1 MTEVVAAS
9 LALRDAPN
17 DSIIILE
24 PCNGP
29 RFPNG
34 VIADSQV
41 VLPLK
46 ARRWWDPNCPVC
58 EFDERNVSDFLGQT
72 NLPTLP
78 LSPEACVGWG
88 PGLTPGGDDVVMGM
102 LTTFHALGMKNSALD
117 LYQACDHRATT
128 EYSFTLIRY
137 AHKGQVARPVVR
149 LMEALAGFGDLGT
162 AIESLS
168 NFGATSGLYLM
179 EGVRRAINASLP
191 RTD

>member
-9 LALRDAPN
+9 LALRDAPD

-24 PCNGP
+24 PCDGP

-34 VIADSQV
+34 VVANSQIA
-41 VLPLK
+41 LPLK

-58 EFDERNVSDFLGQT
+58 EFDQRSVNSFLSQS

-88 PGLTPGGDDVVMGM
+88 PGLTPGGDDVVVGM
-102 LTTFHALGMKNSALD
+102 LITFHALGMKNSALD

-128 EYSFTLIRY
+128 KYSFTLIHY
-137 AHKGQVARPVVR
+137 AHKGQAARPVVR
-149 LMEALAGFGDLGT
+149 LIEALAGFGDLRT

-179 EGVRRAINASLP
+179 EGVRQAINASIP

>member
-9 LALRDAPN
+9 LALRDAPD

-24 PCNGP
+24 PCDGP

-34 VIADSQV
+34 VVANSQIA
-41 VLPLK
+41 LPLK

-58 EFDERNVSDFLGQT
+58 EFDQRSVKSFLSQS

-88 PGLTPGGDDVVMGM
+88 PGLTPGGDDVVVGM
-102 LTTFHALGMKNSALD
+102 LITFHALGMKNSALD

-128 EYSFTLIRY
+128 KYSFTLIHY
-137 AHKGQVARPVVR
+137 ARKGQAARPVVR
-149 LMEALAGFGDLGT
+149 LIEALAGFGDLRT

-179 EGVRRAINASLP
+179 EGVRQAINASIL

>member
-24 PCNGP
+24 PCDGP

-34 VIADSQV
+34 VVSNSQIA
-41 VLPLK
+41 LPLT

-58 EFDERNVSDFLGQT
+58 EFDQRNVNSFLDQSD
-72 NLPTLP
+72 LPTLP

-102 LTTFHALGMKNSALD
+102 LITFHALGMKNSALD
-117 LYQACDHRATT
+117 LYEACDHRATT
-128 EYSFTLIRY
+128 KYSFTLIHY
-137 AHKGQVARPVVR
+137 AHKGQAARPVVR
-149 LMEALAGFGDLGT
+149 LIEALAGFGDLGT

-179 EGVRRAINASLP
+179 EGVRLAINASNP
-191 RTD
+191 RAD

>member
-179 EGVRRAINASLP
+179 EGVRRAINASHP

>member
-24 PCNGP
+24 PCDGP

-34 VIADSQV
+34 VVANSQV
-41 VLPLK
+41 TLPLK

-58 EFDERNVSDFLGQT
+58 EFDQRSVSSFLDQS

-102 LTTFHALGMKNSALD
+102 LITFHALGMKNSALD
-117 LYQACDHRATT
+117 LYHACDHRATT
-128 EYSFTLIRY
+128 KYSFALIHY
-137 AHKGQVARPVVR
+137 AHKGQAARPVVR
-149 LMEALAGFGDLGT
+149 LIEALAGFGNLST

-179 EGVRRAINASLP
+179 EGVRQAINASNP

>member
-9 LALRDAPN
+9 LALRDASN

-179 EGVRRAINASLP
+179 EGVRRAINASHP

>member
-9 LALRDAPN
+9 LALRDAPD

-24 PCNGP
+24 PCDGP

-34 VIADSQV
+34 VVANSQIA
-41 VLPLK
+41 LPLK

-58 EFDERNVSDFLGQT
+58 EFDQRSVKSFLSQS

-88 PGLTPGGDDVVMGM
+88 PGLTPGGDDVVVGM
-102 LTTFHALGMKNSALD
+102 LITFHALGMKNSALD

-128 EYSFTLIRY
+128 KYSFTLIHY
-137 AHKGQVARPVVR
+137 AHKGQAARPVVR
-149 LMEALAGFGDLGT
+149 LIEALAGFGDLRT

-179 EGVRRAINASLP
+179 EGVRQAINASIL

>member
-24 PCNGP
+24 PCDGP

-34 VIADSQV
+34 VVANSQV
-41 VLPLK
+41 TLPLK

-58 EFDERNVSDFLGQT
+58 EFDQRSVNSFLSQS

-88 PGLTPGGDDVVMGM
+88 PGLTPGGDDVVVGM
-102 LTTFHALGMKNSALD
+102 LITFHALGMKNSALD

-128 EYSFTLIRY
+128 KYSFTLIHY
-137 AHKGQVARPVVR
+137 AHKGQAARPVVR
-149 LMEALAGFGDLGT
+149 LIEALAGFGDLRT

-179 EGVRRAINASLP
+179 EGVRQAINASNP
-191 RTD
+191 RTG

>member
-24 PCNGP
+24 PCDGP

-34 VIADSQV
+34 VVANSQV
-41 VLPLK
+41 TLPLK

-58 EFDERNVSDFLGQT
+58 EFDQRSVSSFLDQS

-102 LTTFHALGMKNSALD
+102 LITFHALGMKNSALD

-128 EYSFTLIRY
+128 KYSFALIHY
-137 AHKGQVARPVVR
+137 AHKGQAARPVVR
-149 LMEALAGFGDLGT
+149 LIEALAGFGNLST

-179 EGVRRAINASLP
+179 EGVRQAINASNP
-191 RTD
+191 RTG